1 MSGSN
6 FFSSILESSTLTG
19 TEFLICTI
27 CAIVCGLVIALL
39 YNIKNH
45 CSKSFFITLS
55 VLPAAVQMV
64 IMLVN
69 GNLGTG
75 VAVAGAFSLVRFRS
89 APGKG
94 QEIACIFQAMAVG
107 LAAGMG
113 YIGIAAIFTLVISG
127 LMLILNLTGI
137 GQGNKQERVLKITV
151 PENLDFEGRFDNIFD
166 KYLDKYTIDEVKTS
180 NMGSLY
186 KISYHVV
193 TKANISVKA
202 MMDELRAGNGNLEI
216 SLARPVTGMDE
227 L

>member
-1 MSGSN
+1 MAGSN

>member
-6 FFSSILESSTLTG
+6 IFSSILESSTLTG

-113 YIGIAAIFTLVISG
+113 YVGIAAIFTLVISG

-137 GQGNKQERVLKITV
+137 GQSNKQERVLKITV

-216 SLARPVTGMDE
+216 SLARPVTEIDE

>member
-137 GQGNKQERVLKITV
+137 GQSNKQERVLKITV
-151 PENLDFEGRFDNIFD
+151 PENLDFEGRFDNI
-166 KYLDKYTIDEVKTS
+166 LDKYTIDEVKTS

>member
-137 GQGNKQERVLKITV
+137 GQSNKQERVLKITV

-216 SLARPVTGMDE
+216 SLARQVTGMDE

>member
-202 MMDELRAGNGNLEI
+202 MMDEL
-216 SLARPVTGMDE
+216 
-227 L
+227 

>member
-137 GQGNKQERVLKITV
+137 GQSNKQERVLKITV

>member
-1 MSGSN
+1 MPGSN

>member
-1 MSGSN
+1 
-6 FFSSILESSTLTG
+6 
-19 TEFLICTI
+19 
-27 CAIVCGLVIALL
+27 
-39 YNIKNH
+39 
-45 CSKSFFITLS
+45 
-55 VLPAAVQMV
+55 MV

-137 GQGNKQERVLKITV
+137 GQSNKQERVLKITV